1 MLADTGNIGGSAS
14 HEFHVLAD
22 SGEDAIAFCPTS
34 DYAANVELAEALAPK
49 DSRSPTSQEMQ
60 KVSTPGQKS
69 IAEVSE
75 FLRVPPEKI
84 LKTIAIMV
92 THEESEEFC
101 LLLLRGDHDLNEVKT
116 RKQLGEFRFAT
127 DEEIEG
133 HMGCRAGYIG
143 PVNLSPDAKF
153 SIVADRAVIA
163 MSDFVCGANEAG
175 FHLTG
180 VNWGR
185 DQALPSH
192 VHDLRNVLPG
202 DTSPVGKGT
211 LDIARG
217 IEVGHIFQLG
227 EKYSKAMKATCLDET
242 GRAITLIMGCY
253 GIGVSRLVA
262 AAIEQNHDEH
272 GIIWPESIAPY
283 TVALAPINMHKS
295 ERLRLVTEKLYQEL
309 SEAGLEV
316 LFYDR
321 QERPGV
327 MFTDLELIG
336 IPHRLTLSDR
346 GLDKGMLE
354 YKGRRDEKSRDIP
367 LAEAVGFIRDNDSR

>member
-1 MLADTGNIGGSAS
+1 
-14 HEFHVLAD
+14 
-22 SGEDAIAFCPTS
+22 
-34 DYAANVELAEALAPK
+34 
-49 DSRSPTSQEMQ
+49 MQ

-69 IAEVSE
+69 ITEVSA
-75 FLRVPPEKI
+75 FLGVPPEKI
-84 LKTIAIMV
+84 LKTIAVML
-92 THEESEEFC
+92 TREEREEFC
-101 LLLLRGDHDLNEVKT
+101 LLLLRGDHELNEVKT
-116 RKQLGEFRFAT
+116 RKQLGAFRFAT
-127 DEEIEG
+127 DEEIES
-133 HMGCRAGYIG
+133 HIGCRAGYIG
-143 PVNLSPDAKF
+143 PVKLPPDARF
-153 SIVADRAVIA
+153 AIVADRAVLA
-163 MSDFVCGANEAG
+163 MGDFVGGANEPG
-175 FHLTG
+175 YHLIG

-192 VHDLRNVLPG
+192 VHDLRNVVPG
-202 DTSPVGKGT
+202 DPSPDGKGT

-262 AAIEQNHDEH
+262 AAIEQNHDER
-272 GIIWPESIAPY
+272 GIIWPDSIAPF

-295 ERLRLVTEKLYQEL
+295 ERLRLAAEKLYQEL
-309 SEAGLEV
+309 LDAGVEV

-346 GLDKGMLE
+346 GLDNGTVE
-354 YKGRRDEKSRDIP
+354 YKGRRDEKSRDVP
-367 LAEAVGFIRDNDSR
+367 LVEAVGFISGHRKSEPC